1 MADDP
6 GLDPQR
12 EAGDKGVRL
21 AMAVI
26 TVATPHHVAVMMTEI
41 AAVDAVMIIASV
53 ALPDAEIGHQAQATV
68 MATSFHMLIDGSS
81 SIVLSHLAP
90 FACLAELCS
99 LEE

>member
-1 MADDP
+1 MAADP

-12 EAGDKGVRL
+12 EAGDNGDRL

-26 TVATPHHVAVMMTEI
+26 MVATRHHAAVMMREI

-53 ALPDAEIGHQAQATV
+53 ALPDAEIVHQAQSMV
-68 MATSFHMLIDGSS
+68 MATTFHMLIDGSS
-81 SIVLSHLAP
+81 SIVLSRLAP